1 MFSKKSAENYRQ
13 PGPGVELKTITH
25 GQKTSMVEF
34 HLSAGSALPE
44 HSHPHEQTGYLIS
57 GRIILTV
64 NGTPNP
70 AEPGDSWT
78 VAGDV
83 PHSAQVLEDAVVV
96 EVFSPVRE
104 DLL

>member
-1 MFSKKSAENYRQ
+1 MFSKKNREGYQTPAD
-13 PGPGVELKTITH
+13 GVKQKTITH
-25 GQKTSMVEF
+25 GDKTSMVEF
-34 HLSAGSALPE
+34 FLSAGSSLPV

-57 GRIILTV
+57 GRLTLTIDGV
-64 NGTPNP
+64 PNP

-83 PHSAQVLEDAVVV
+83 LHSAEITEDAHVLEI
-96 EVFSPVRE
+96 FTPVRE